1 MNVLVFVVW
10 QGVVSCIWEQWTPLA
25 LSECVDGPGELLR
38 KRKSGGLFPDAP
50 LAFARFNHPMQT
62 SPDTAESRHSRVLVI
77 DDDRKLCRLIGD
89 YLEPMGYEV
98 TAVHTGPEG
107 VAKAAAEPWAAVILD
122 VMLPGLDGFEV
133 LKQIRKASE
142 VPVLML
148 TARGDEA
155 DRIVGLEIGADDY
168 LPKTFS
174 TRELLAR
181 LRAVTRRSV
190 RSAAPAKDDDEEAPL
205 VVGPL
210 RVHPGSRVAAL
221 GDAPLTLTPVEF
233 DLLAS
238 LARGRG
244 RVKTR
249 EQLLDEIRDRNY
261 DVFDRSIDVHI
272 SALRKKLGDDPKTP
286 RFIRTVRAAGYML
299 INPDDPTP

>member
-1 MNVLVFVVW
+1 MK
-10 QGVVSCIWEQWTPLA
+10 QTAS
-25 LSECVDGPGELLR
+25 GEPADCEDVR
-38 KRKSGGLFPDAP
+38 P
-50 LAFARFNHPMQT
+50 
-62 SPDTAESRHSRVLVI
+62 RVLVI
-77 DDDRKLCRLIGD
+77 DDDRKLCRLIRE
-89 YLEPMGYEV
+89 YLEPLGYTV
-98 TAVHTGPEG
+98 QSAHTGQDG
-107 VAKAAAEPWAAVILD
+107 LDYATAESWHAVLLD

-133 LKQIRKASE
+133 LKGIRRKSD

-181 LRAVTRRSV
+181 LRAVTRRTTRAPSED
-190 RSAAPAKDDDEEAPL
+190 SAEEV

-210 RVHPGSRVAAL
+210 RINVSAHTAVL
-221 GDAPLTLTPVEF
+221 GDKPLTLTAVEF
-233 DLLAS
+233 DLLTS
-238 LARGRG
+238 LARSRG

-249 EQLLDEIRDRNY
+249 EQLLEEVRTRDY

-272 SALRKKLGDDPKTP
+272 AALRKKLGDDAKEPH
-286 RFIRTVRAAGYML
+286 FIKTVRAVGYML
-299 INPDDPTP
+299 INPEA